1 MQVTSMAKNKMY
13 RETLKWIDK
22 QLDQIHKASIIVGEK
37 LLNEESPEIVELLDQ
52 KLAHLEKQISFLNT
66 KFEYEKRNNDN

>member
-1 MQVTSMAKNKMY
+1 MY

-22 QLDQIHKASIIVGEK
+22 QLDQVHKASIIVGEK
-37 LLNEESPEIVELLDQ
+37 LLKEQSPEIIELLDQ
-52 KLAHLEKQISFLNT
+52 KLSHLEKQVSILNT